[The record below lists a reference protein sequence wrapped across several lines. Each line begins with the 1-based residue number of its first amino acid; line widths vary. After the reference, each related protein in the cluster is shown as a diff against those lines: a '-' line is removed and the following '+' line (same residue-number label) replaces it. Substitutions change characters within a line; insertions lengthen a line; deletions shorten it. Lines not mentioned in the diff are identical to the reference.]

1 MPGTPGRAIVASR
14 SIAIAGEPSRY
25 QDEISAALV
34 ALGNRVCSKD
44 RHPASADAVFGRSA
58 TDLVVVVASLDR
70 ALALRLIGA
79 VRHEARLPVVAAIE
93 RGDAEWTGAA
103 VAAGASAALIGAG
116 LESLRATVHAAC
128 ERFAELRTLEQAFE
142 RRAVIER
149 AKGVLMAS
157 QGIGG
162 EDAFALLRD
171 HSRRTNRKL
180 VEIADSILMSHAL
193 LGRQRPTA
201 AKAPPDSTGA
211 QPSIAQSRPAP
222 LGRSRS
228 NMPVFDR

>member
-1 MPGTPGRAIVASR
+1 MPETPGRAIVAPR
-14 SIAIAGEPSRY
+14 SIAIAGEPSPY

-128 ERFAELRTLEQAFE
+128 ERFAEF
-142 RRAVIER
+142 
-149 AKGVLMAS
+149 
-157 QGIGG
+157 
-162 EDAFALLRD
+162 EDARAGIRAPCGD
-171 HSRRTNRKL
+171 RAGKGRPDGEPGHSAERMPSPCCATIPGGP
-180 VEIADSILMSHAL
+180 IASSSRL
-193 LGRQRPTA
+193 PT
-201 AKAPPDSTGA
+201 
-211 QPSIAQSRPAP
+211 QS
-222 LGRSRS
+222 
-228 NMPVFDR
+228 